1 VLGDYTGH
9 GTTGLNSVVLV
20 SNRGRDLVSLGNVQ
34 GINYG
39 FQYYGR
45 SGSPSKSC
53 VAFGGNGTFAYSDFA
68 VGVPHVPDLTYLDD
82 NLLKKEIYR
91 GKSGRYTVPMQ
102 NSDRYTGSYSISGFD
117 KIHLN
122 LSGKYLPREDMLWV
136 AAHNSYDNTCRL
148 NGGIHLF
155 DDEPFRHVES
165 YYLTYDTTSIDQIIG
180 NNKSPIRIGNQVPAG
195 AVNLARITSPNFNS
209 DASISNI
216 DLSNYN
222 LSNLLA
228 YKGGEYAASR
238 GLGSVEPYTATGS
251 FKGINSGFFTGRAN
265 VKLSGQIYSD
275 NIDITSVSIISP
287 DDNLAVPAYYY
298 YLVGRGRYGVL
309 IDGAAQHPTLSYSGT
324 TTGNIV
330 SDYVDNLEK
339 IKNNISIKNS
349 NGQQI
354 PFDEYPYELKVSP
367 FTVDNLYEATR
378 SGLNININ
386 GVTLFTGTSGYYDN
400 SLPTGVFSVILLLN
414 NIYRENG
421 SSAWVHYT
429 AYDFES
435 KLITQNKSEVIN
447 PSPIMRKNLSD
458 EVPLPG
464 RYSTELDSESLLY
477 TVNIFGVDGE
487 YTGKL

>member
-1 VLGDYTGH
+1 
-9 GTTGLNSVVLV
+9 
-20 SNRGRDLVSLGNVQ
+20 
-34 GINYG
+34 
-39 FQYYGR
+39 
-45 SGSPSKSC
+45 
-53 VAFGGNGTFAYSDFA
+53 
-68 VGVPHVPDLTYLDD
+68 
-82 NLLKKEIYR
+82 
-91 GKSGRYTVPMQ
+91 M
-102 NSDRYTGSYSISGFD
+102 YTGSYSISGFD

-400 SLPTGVFSVILLLN
+400 SLPTGVFSVVLLLN